1 MEAGV
6 AIGKKVAVIRTS
18 QDGVFG
24 YSCDLDNLCFLYLD
38 SIHFCLEHHSHRSPC
53 LMSMF

>member
-6 AIGKKVAVIRTS
+6 AIGKKVAVIHTS

-38 SIHFCLEHHSHRSPC
+38 SICFCLEHHSHRCPC